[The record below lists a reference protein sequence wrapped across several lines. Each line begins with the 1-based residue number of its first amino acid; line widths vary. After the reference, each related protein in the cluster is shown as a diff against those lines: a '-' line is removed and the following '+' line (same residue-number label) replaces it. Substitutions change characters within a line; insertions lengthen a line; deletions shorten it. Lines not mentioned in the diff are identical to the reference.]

1 MKNKK
6 SVNELA
12 LDLLSKG
19 YPVTPEQLDTHI
31 GRGPYAAKCVCLL
44 RKQGHN
50 ISTIREGRHVKHY
63 QYNVPV
69 TAQDIAQSKEVKEF
83 PEQPAIVE
91 QPVAEVNM
99 IVRGQDST
107 IDNELQSLR

>member
-12 LDLLSKG
+12 LELLSKG
-19 YPVTPEQLDTHI
+19 FPVTPAQLDNHI
-31 GRGPYAAKCVCLL
+31 GRGPYAAKCVCML

-50 ISTIREGRHVKHY
+50 ISTIREGRLVKHY

-69 TAQDIAQSKEVKEF
+69 TLQDITDSKEVKEF
-83 PEQPAIVE
+83 PRALSVVME
-91 QPVAEVNM
+91 
-99 IVRGQDST
+99 ST
-107 IDNELQSLR
+107 GTGKSLLTCNE